1 MSNTESEALAKSM
14 ESSAAENV
22 KRQTSETANSSD
34 PQRFTNGVIIKG
46 KFIGCEDVKEETGD
60 EICQTSMI
68 KLKAVVIAKKEHK
81 QRINV
86 KVTLEGLEIFD
97 EKSNVSMYKHSVN
110 RISYI
115 ARDVNDARA
124 IGYIYKNSANN
135 FQYFAIKTER
145 QAQEFFNT
153 LRDLFEAVLELR
165 NAKKADASSNVP
177 ANSTDASVTQ
187 APKQDTP
194 INVTQ
199 PSTTP
204 AVNPVPPKLD
214 TQKSVNLLDDPPS
227 NNADSLFDFSKIKLL
242 IKAFNFFFFPV

>member
-1 MSNTESEALAKSM
+1 MSNSESEALAKT
-14 ESSAAENV
+14 ESLQSSTDNV
-22 KRQTSETANSSD
+22 KRQTSESATSSD
-34 PQRFTNGVIIKG
+34 PQRFTTGVIIKG

-81 QRINV
+81 QRISI
-86 KVTLEGLEIFD
+86 KVTLEGLEILD

-124 IGYIYKNSANN
+124 IGYIYKNSANS

-165 NAKKADASSNVP
+165 NSKKTEVKSESS
-177 ANSTDASVTQ
+177 TR
-187 APKQDTP
+187 
-194 INVTQ
+194 
-199 PSTTP
+199 
-204 AVNPVPPKLD
+204 
-214 TQKSVNLLDDPPS
+214 
-227 NNADSLFDFSKIKLL
+227 IKEN
-242 IKAFNFFFFPV
+242 IK